1 MGDRSIS
8 VTSNLAQA
16 LLRLR
21 QHSTPRLIWV
31 DALCIHQ
38 QNEGEKQQQ
47 IQLMAEIYARASDV
61 IVWLGDGQDG
71 GESAL
76 ESIRIVGE
84 SVMRRVEVERFNPSV
99 QMLLKRNW
107 FQRIWVISHLHSV
120 RRLTK
125 AHVGSTGGCRSA
137 SYPDHV
143 WCGGDRCTRL
153 LCRFKGFA

>member
-1 MGDRSIS
+1 
-8 VTSNLAQA
+8 
-16 LLRLR
+16 
-21 QHSTPRLIWV
+21 
-31 DALCIHQ
+31 
-38 QNEGEKQQQ
+38 
-47 IQLMAEIYARASDV
+47 
-61 IVWLGDGQDG
+61 
-71 GESAL
+71 
-76 ESIRIVGE
+76 
-84 SVMRRVEVERFNPSV
+84 VMRRVEVERFNPSV